1 MDVQPFYD
9 KGPQPLFWAWV
20 HVKKIKISDITNH
33 LKHYVIFMAIAEFT
47 NVAAGWRP
55 LIQTKNK
62 FQPKREYM
70 LPNQE

>member
-1 MDVQPFYD
+1 
-9 KGPQPLFWAWV
+9 
-20 HVKKIKISDITNH
+20 
-33 LKHYVIFMAIAEFT
+33 MAIAEFT

-70 LPNQE
+70 LPNQEYTIAAHL